1 MEPQKHHKGMRH
13 HIPRGKGLRGSSA
26 INYMI
31 GENIKQCMRKHQ
43 TLEPIDDSVTD
54 RSTMPF
60 VGENHGTSSPVWT
73 SFNHWRLPIE
83 DDVTK
88 ACDKVTGFNKK
99 SDDPWSGDHIGF
111 FNNLGTVARTG
122 PNKGE
127 RSYAARCYFEAN
139 VQRTNLHV
147 LCEALV
153 TNVDLNGDKAVGVNF
168 THEGC
173 IHNVKA
179 ASEVIVSC
187 GALQTPQILELSGIG
202 DPDVLHAA
210 GVECKVVN
218 RGVGANFQ
226 DHSLTEVVWER
237 IDCGNSLYK
246 PGNPTLDA
254 IHDPQVMQAAQQQY
268 MESQTGPMSS
278 ISSMQ
283 GFFPYKITKSVENF
297 MVNLTPF
304 QQKQYERTL
313 EQLKS
318 NKSANLQLVLVG
330 ATPDLVNGPED
341 QSRTLLCWGAGI
353 QMLAKAD
360 QTIHLKDKIQTHV
373 APDPNVD
380 MTNMENARQW
390 VRDWV
395 VSEYHP
401 CGSCAM
407 GDALDSRL
415 RVKGVQGLRVVDAS
429 IFPNHVSEN
438 IISSV

>member
-1 MEPQKHHKGMRH
+1 
-13 HIPRGKGLRGSSA
+13 
-26 INYMI
+26 
-31 GENIKQCMRKHQ
+31 MRKHQ

-226 DHSLTEVVWER
+226 DHSLTEVVWEL
-237 IDCGNSLYK
+237 I
-246 PGNPTLDA
+246 
-254 IHDPQVMQAAQQQY
+254 
-268 MESQTGPMSS
+268 
-278 ISSMQ
+278 
-283 GFFPYKITKSVENF
+283 
-297 MVNLTPF
+297 
-304 QQKQYERTL
+304 
-313 EQLKS
+313 
-318 NKSANLQLVLVG
+318 
-330 ATPDLVNGPED
+330 
-341 QSRTLLCWGAGI
+341 
-353 QMLAKAD
+353 
-360 QTIHLKDKIQTHV
+360 
-373 APDPNVD
+373 
-380 MTNMENARQW
+380 
-390 VRDWV
+390 
-395 VSEYHP
+395 
-401 CGSCAM
+401 
-407 GDALDSRL
+407 
-415 RVKGVQGLRVVDAS
+415 
-429 IFPNHVSEN
+429 
-438 IISSV
+438 